1 MRGLKRN
8 QSKEFLL
15 TEATLSSG
23 SGLMKGMEVNQ
34 NLLFWSQNKFN
45 VH

>member
-8 QSKEFLL
+8 QSKEIGL
-15 TEATLSSG
+15 TEAPLSSG
-23 SGLMKGMEVNQ
+23 SGLMKGMKVNQ